1 MWRIAKQDR
10 WKYAFLT
17 FLFVILPFVNVTSSL
32 DPELLPRTILIAL
45 FAFGFFLLNNSI
57 SFSISSTQKKLIFC
71 ALAIMIVSGLSMLHS
86 INFGDALAEWLR
98 LFTVYSVLLIGIIV
112 FSKNEITPLQ
122 LVRFVSISLI
132 LYHFFALVQSVEI
145 IKPFLK
151 EQRINIFANIT
162 STLANK
168 NFFSEVLVLL
178 FPSTLYGLLYDSV
191 KYKVLHFIACSISFI
206 FILVLFSLACWFAF
220 SVASIIILIIYL
232 WSAFFKGRKKRNI
245 FAGILIIITA
255 GGLIFAFSKS
265 PASKLIVAKS
275 TMVKEYIKHP
285 EYINQNLN
293 KNNNS
298 IFDRILLFRNTIKMI
313 GDHFF
318 IGVGLN
324 NWKLIFPSYGLI
336 GTDVIN
342 FGLMNFE
349 HPHND
354 YLLVFAEQ
362 GISGIVLLLLFYF
375 LVIRYLIDR
384 YKVASLETRR
394 FLLVILWVVIAFFL
408 ISFFSYPRSRI
419 VQPVILMFFISILFT
434 NGNEKT
440 ANKFLLKRYNYF
452 IVSFLLFACVVV
464 QSTRLKSEITMRKVM
479 VSRARKDFS
488 RILRQSQ
495 EINLFLYP
503 LELNS
508 TPVVWY
514 SAMANFY
521 LGNIPVALE
530 LYQKAIAIAPNHL
543 LTLNDL
549 ATAYERSGFPD
560 SALVYYNKALAIS
573 PFYLEAKFNKAA
585 TNFNLGRVDSA
596 YEDFKR
602 NNYSEQNP
610 NWAPTYLKYMEA
622 ILRSKIVDS
631 LAKSNDSLLIIRSNW
646 YLNHEYEFSQFII
659 NYKEKNIFSDFFT
672 VK

>member
-1 MWRIAKQDR
+1 
-10 WKYAFLT
+10 
-17 FLFVILPFVNVTSSL
+17 
-32 DPELLPRTILIAL
+32 
-45 FAFGFFLLNNSI
+45 
-57 SFSISSTQKKLIFC
+57 
-71 ALAIMIVSGLSMLHS
+71 
-86 INFGDALAEWLR
+86 
-98 LFTVYSVLLIGIIV
+98 
-112 FSKNEITPLQ
+112 
-122 LVRFVSISLI
+122 
-132 LYHFFALVQSVEI
+132 
-145 IKPFLK
+145 
-151 EQRINIFANIT
+151 
-162 STLANK
+162 
-168 NFFSEVLVLL
+168 
-178 FPSTLYGLLYDSV
+178 
-191 KYKVLHFIACSISFI
+191 
-206 FILVLFSLACWFAF
+206 
-220 SVASIIILIIYL
+220 
-232 WSAFFKGRKKRNI
+232 
-245 FAGILIIITA
+245 
-255 GGLIFAFSKS
+255 
-265 PASKLIVAKS
+265 
-275 TMVKEYIKHP
+275 
-285 EYINQNLN
+285 
-293 KNNNS
+293 
-298 IFDRILLFRNTIKMI
+298 MI

-375 LVIRYLIDR
+375 LVIRYFIDR

-440 ANKFLLKRYNYF
+440 ANKFILKRYNYF

-464 QSTRLKSEITMRKVM
+464 QSTRLKSEIVMRKVM

-573 PFYLEAKFNKAA
+573 PFYLEAQFNKAA

-596 YEDFKR
+596 YYGLK
-602 NNYSEQNP
+602 NYTYSGLNP
-610 NWAPTYLKYMEA
+610 NWAPTYLNYMKA
-622 ILRSKIVDS
+622 ILRSKIFDS
-631 LAKSNDSLLIIRSNW
+631 IAHSSDSLLILRSNW
-646 YLNHEYEFSQFII
+646 YLNHEYEYSRFII
-659 NYKEKNIFSDFFT
+659 NYKEKNIFPAFFT
-672 VK
+672 MK